1 MPEKDFEAAYAL
13 IREFKA
19 GRVALHDPVSETAQQ
34 LIRLVCDDLGVT
46 AEGLNFDEKVLLAA
60 KTDSAWNR
68 LAQKCM
74 SEYYAL
80 QEQGHVSDAKALR
93 ADFLAECPSV
103 WYRGI
108 IEGL

>member
-19 GRVALHDPVSETAQQ
+19 GLVAPHDPVSETEQQ

-46 AEGLNFDEKVLLAA
+46 ADRLNFDEQVLLVAEA
-60 KTDSAWNR
+60 DSAWNK

-80 QEQGHVSDAKALR
+80 QEQGYVSDAKALR

-108 IEGL
+108 IESL